1 MARSTRSN
9 VSESPAA
16 PSPAEGPPQSSRG
29 AFSSGGKRAAAGAAA
44 AQDTP
49 SKRQR
54 VKAKAV
60 SKVPATPPTGAKR
73 TKTSPR
79 LASVVKK
86 LVLAGDDLR
95 DVPRTVS
102 ASNFYGKVQDAP
114 FLVEHNG
121 VLMRG
126 QTVREVKELESKIE
140 EVEESIASHEA
151 KLSVQEAK
159 MAKANKAADK
169 DDYDAVAVKEK
180 AQKKRDVG
188 TKTLQKQKAD
198 LVKLKA
204 GLEELR
210 ENCDSVFAPKD
221 GVPMQIGL
229 SSRAPGLNTSGDM
242 PRSSS
247 SCLVPKVFAARPYNQ
262 AGGNAQERLQRKVER
277 NVMDNDYN
285 GSSWSTDKIE

>member
-102 ASNFYGKVQDAP
+102 ASNFYGTVCTQPIRCLTCTHSLPHPQSLLTSLLAS
-114 FLVEHNG
+114 VSGG
-121 VLMRG
+121 VAS
-126 QTVREVKELESKIE
+126 TV
-140 EVEESIASHEA
+140 
-151 KLSVQEAK
+151 
-159 MAKANKAADK
+159 
-169 DDYDAVAVKEK
+169 
-180 AQKKRDVG
+180 
-188 TKTLQKQKAD
+188 
-198 LVKLKA
+198 
-204 GLEELR
+204 
-210 ENCDSVFAPKD
+210 F
-221 GVPMQIGL
+221 
-229 SSRAPGLNTSGDM
+229 
-242 PRSSS
+242 
-247 SCLVPKVFAARPYNQ
+247 
-262 AGGNAQERLQRKVER
+262 
-277 NVMDNDYN
+277 
-285 GSSWSTDKIE
+285 